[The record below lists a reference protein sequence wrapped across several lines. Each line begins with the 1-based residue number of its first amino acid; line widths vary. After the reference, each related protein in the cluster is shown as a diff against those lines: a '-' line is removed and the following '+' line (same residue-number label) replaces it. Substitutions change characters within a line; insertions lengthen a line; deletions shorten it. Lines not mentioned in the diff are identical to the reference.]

1 MHVICPHLAVQ
12 GLHLFFQHNRP
23 KADIREARE
32 NTAERERP
40 ISELIAGPTRVI
52 PRTFIPPQAAYL
64 SSIHLVKA
72 KTKYVPRPNA

>member
-1 MHVICPHLAVQ
+1 MKVAL
-12 GLHLFFQHNRP
+12 RP

-40 ISELIAGPTRVI
+40 ISEPIAGPTRVI

-64 SSIHLVKA
+64 PDIRLVKA
-72 KTKYVPRPNA
+72 KNQVRTEAKRLIPRGE